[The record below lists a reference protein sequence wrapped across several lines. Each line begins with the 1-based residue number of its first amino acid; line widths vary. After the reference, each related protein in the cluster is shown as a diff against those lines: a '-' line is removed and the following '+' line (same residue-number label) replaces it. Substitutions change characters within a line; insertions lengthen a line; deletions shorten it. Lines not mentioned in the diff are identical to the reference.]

1 MSTSYPVR
9 SKGPLRIIL
18 ADDHTIVREGLN
30 QILQKDDLFSVIGQ
44 AADGETAVALAEELN
59 PDVVLMDISMP
70 GIGGAEATRR
80 IKSANPEIQVIALSM
95 HEESERGSE
104 MLDAGATKYISK
116 SRAASTIGDAIRS
129 CCGSKIQDS

>member
-1 MSTSYPVR
+1 MRSPHPKMSAPSAMSCR
-9 SKGPLRIIL
+9 S
-18 ADDHTIVREGLN
+18 
-30 QILQKDDLFSVIGQ
+30 
-44 AADGETAVALAEELN
+44 AAPRAGSKAVALAEDLN

-80 IKSANPEIQVIALSM
+80 IKSANPGIHVIALSM

>member
-1 MSTSYPVR
+1 
-9 SKGPLRIIL
+9 
-18 ADDHTIVREGLN
+18 
-30 QILQKDDLFSVIGQ
+30 
-44 AADGETAVALAEELN
+44 VALAEDLN

-80 IKSANPEIQVIALSM
+80 IKSANPEIQVIALS
-95 HEESERGSE
+95 SERGSE